1 MTVEKFVLTV
11 TIRDAVEGREP
22 EILNAL
28 AVQWGGGS
36 THIHCPY
43 QDHPDNHPSWRWDTA
58 KKRAYCT
65 CTRSDSIFDVICK
78 IKGLD
83 FEAAKIAAAE
93 IIGRPDLICQ
103 RRRKMNRGK
112 GPQFPVSETTTPQHS
127 KGCTLAS
134 YASTKQLQPEFL
146 HSLGITQISYRGNPA
161 LKIPYR
167 DATGAEVAVRFRMA
181 LDGSDKFRF
190 RKGDN
195 AQLYGLDRIAA
206 ARKGAEITITE
217 GESDCHTLWQE
228 DFDAI
233 GLPGAGSWN
242 EERDAQ
248 HFDGFDTIY
257 VVIEPDKGGDVIRK
271 WLAKSK
277 IRGSA
282 KLVACGGFKDPSALH
297 LDDPVRFAERWAA
310 ALSAAVPWHDEAED
324 KTEMEDASKEEAPR
338 EQEREKQADVIV
350 RLASLQATLFHAPD
364 STAFADIRV
373 EDHRETSLLRSRDF
387 KLRLARLY

>member
-28 AVQWGGGS
+28 GVQWSGGS
-36 THIHCPY
+36 THIRCPY
-43 QDHPDNHPSWRWDTA
+43 PDHPDNHPSWRWDTV

-78 IKGLD
+78 TMGLD

-93 IIGRPDLICQ
+93 IIGRPDLIRQ
-103 RRRKMNRGK
+103 QRRKMNRGK
-112 GPQFPVSETTTPQHS
+112 GTQSPVSETATLQHS

-134 YASTKQLQPEFL
+134 YADTKQLQPEFL
-146 HSLGITQISYRGNPA
+146 HPLGITQISYRGNPA

-167 DATGAEVAVRFRMA
+167 DATEAEVAVRFRIA

-206 ARKGAEITITE
+206 ARKGGEITITE

-233 GLPGAGSWN
+233 GLPGAGSWH
-242 EERDAQ
+242 EERDAR

-257 VVIEPDKGGDVIRK
+257 VVIEPDKGGDVIQK

-277 IRGSA
+277 IRGRV
-282 KLVACGGFKDPSALH
+282 KLVSCGGFKDPSA
-297 LDDPVRFAERWAA
+297 P
-310 ALSAAVPWHDEAED
+310 
-324 KTEMEDASKEEAPR
+324 PR
-338 EQEREKQADVIV
+338 
-350 RLASLQATLFHAPD
+350 
-364 STAFADIRV
+364 
-373 EDHRETSLLRSRDF
+373 
-387 KLRLARLY
+387 